1 MTAALVPVPAST
13 ARHRGIDAAIS
24 RSRELGRPSLL
35 TRVMEIAEPPD
46 PLAFLAGAASA
57 LGGASLWWQP
67 NAGFALAGAGA
78 TLTIS
83 ADGPDR
89 FETVSA
95 AARALHETVV
105 HDEVRARFPIIGG
118 FAFSGDEEHGA
129 NWLDFPGAKLV
140 VPTIVLQIGGGAALI
155 RVNLR
160 VEPTADTRAV
170 EAQFDAHFQRAHAW
184 SQSPFAAAVLPSG
197 VVAESIPPR
206 ETWESTVA
214 TAVSLIRQ
222 GMLDKVVLAREERLR
237 AAHGFSPLDTL
248 AHLHAANGQT
258 TLFALQAGTS
268 WFLGATPERLVRLE
282 AGRVD
287 VTCLAGSIGAG
298 RDPAEREHLAS
309 QLLGSAKDREEHEI
323 VVRSAMSALEEVC
336 EDVRRAPGTPRVV
349 TARAVQHLETP
360 LEAIMAEAGHV
371 LDLVERL
378 HPTPAVG
385 GFPRNTAA
393 TVIRELEA
401 ISRGWYA
408 GPFGW
413 TDLDGA
419 GEFAVAIRSALLSGR
434 TASVFAGCGIVAD
447 SDPAAEFEEAGLK
460 MQPMLAALGAA

>member
-1 MTAALVPVPAST
+1 MTATLVPAGASPAL
-13 ARHRGIDAAIS
+13 RRGIDEAIALS
-24 RSRELGRPSLL
+24 RQLGRPSLL
-35 TRVMEIAEPPD
+35 TRVMEIEGPPD
-46 PLAFLAGAASA
+46 PLAFLAGAAPA

-67 NAGFALAGAGA
+67 NTGFALAGVGKAV
-78 TLTIS
+78 TIS

-89 FETVSA
+89 FGTVSA
-95 AARALHETVV
+95 AVRALHETVV
-105 HDEVRARFPIIGG
+105 HDGLPARFPIIGG
-118 FAFSGDEEHGA
+118 FAFSGDEDSGA
-129 NWLDFPGAKLV
+129 TWLDFPGAMFV
-140 VPTIVLQIGGGAALI
+140 VPAIVLQLDGGAALV
-155 RVNLR
+155 RVNLTI
-160 VEPTADTRAV
+160 EPTADVRDI
-170 EAQFDAHFQRAHAW
+170 EAQFDDYFQRARAW
-184 SQSPFAAAVLPSG
+184 SQSPFAAAPFQSS

-206 ETWESTVA
+206 GPWESTVA

-237 AAHGFSPLDTL
+237 AAQPFSPLDTL
-248 AHLHAANGQT
+248 ARLHAANGHT
-258 TLFALQAGTS
+258 TLFALQAGPS
-268 WFLGATPERLVRLE
+268 WFLGATPERLVRLDG
-282 AGRVD
+282 GRVD

-298 RDPAEREHLAS
+298 RDLEERSQLAS
-309 QLLGSAKDREEHEI
+309 RLLGSAKDREEHEI
-323 VVRSAMSALEEVC
+323 VVRSTLSALEEVC
-336 EDVRRAPGTPRVV
+336 EDVRRVPGTPRVV

-360 LEAIMAEAGHV
+360 IEATMADAGHV

-385 GFPRNTAA
+385 GFPRDTAA
-393 TVIRELEA
+393 IVIRELEE

-419 GEFAVAIRSALLSGR
+419 GEIAVAIRSALLSGR

-447 SDPAAEFEEAGLK
+447 SDPAAEFAEAALK